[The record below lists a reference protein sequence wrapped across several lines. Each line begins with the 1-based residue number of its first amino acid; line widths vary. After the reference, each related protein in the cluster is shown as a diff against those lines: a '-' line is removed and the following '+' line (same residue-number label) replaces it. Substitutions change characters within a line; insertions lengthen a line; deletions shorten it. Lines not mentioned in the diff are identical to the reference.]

1 MFKPIN
7 MSENNVKIYTLKLH
21 DLKTILQKLGND
33 VSGNK
38 KVLIERLKA
47 IVKSDVI
54 DMNSIGSNIS
64 VSDEDT
70 LNESTSTIINSSTS
84 KKSSKRNKVVFR
96 LINRI
101 NTLEN
106 KIKFLETCITKWRIV
121 SRKTNQNE
129 SSIGKQQVAV
139 KLNTCSSTACTPPGI
154 DPKKIPEPR
163 SAPSNGRNAEEK
175 TKSCPSEEKIAR
187 SQSVPSTVS
196 MQCKLKI
203 PDKTNSKQVD
213 NKNKIL
219 ILSDSQGRN
228 SAALLNKLLDYN
240 YSVQSVCKPN
250 AMFDDV
256 VSDVDNL
263 SKYFTRND
271 FVIILAG
278 SNNVLK
284 HKPISQETFE
294 KLYCV
299 SKRVN
304 LIYTAIPYWKNNCDL
319 NNSLFNFNKTIFNNL
334 KLFNV
339 EGRYFVETNEII
351 DIYSDKYNRDFHLN
365 VSGKRKLFYYI
376 AKLILNVNN
385 ANYSSSINF
394 NNLIHV
400 TTVSY
405 TTETASKKV
414 NKGVWPAVNFLNNHT
429 IIEHL

>member
-1 MFKPIN
+1 MA
-7 MSENNVKIYTLKLH
+7 ENNVKIYTLKLH
-21 DLKTILQKLGND
+21 DIKGILQKLGND

-54 DMNSIGSNIS
+54 DMNSIGSNTS
-64 VSDEDT
+64 VPDEDA
-70 LNESTSTIINSSTS
+70 LNESTSTIINGGTS
-84 KKSSKRNKVVFR
+84 KKSCKRNKVVFR
-96 LINRI
+96 LINKI

-106 KIKFLETCITKWRIV
+106 KIKFLETCITKWRIEG
-121 SRKTNQNE
+121 RKTNQNE
-129 SSIGKQQVAV
+129 SSIGKQVAV
-139 KLNTCSSTACTPPGI
+139 KLNTTSSTACTPPVI
-154 DPKKIPEPR
+154 DLKKIPEP
-163 SAPSNGRNAEEK
+163 SSVSINGRNAENK
-175 TKSCPSEEKIAR
+175 TKSRPSEEKIAR
-187 SQSVPSTVS
+187 SQSVPSTVT
-196 MQCKLKI
+196 MQCELKI

-240 YSVQSVCKPN
+240 YSVQSICKPN

-263 SKYFTRND
+263 SKYFTLND

-284 HKPISQETFE
+284 HKPISQETFK

-319 NNSLFNFNKTIFNNL
+319 NNSLFDFNKTIFNNL
-334 KLFNV
+334 KLFNA

-351 DIYSDKYNRDFHLN
+351 DIYSDKYNRAFHLN
-365 VSGKRKLFYYI
+365 ASGKGKLFCYI

-385 ANYSSSINF
+385 ANNSSFINF
-394 NNLIHV
+394 DNLIHV

-405 TTETASKKV
+405 TPETASNKV
-414 NKGVWPAVNFLNNHT
+414 NKGVWPSVNFLNNHT
-429 IIEHL
+429 VIEHL